1 MFTQFFEED
10 PQRKK
15 DTENEDE
22 DDDYH
27 GDDDGD
33 DDEDDDSFFQP
44 PFNSTSNDWNLHLS
58 DSTLPPENS
67 HSFGGISNNA
77 SSSTAADDFNI
88 GSYMSEPNGRNSRDR
103 SARSSRR
110 GSPRRTP
117 QRSRQQSRQASPI
130 PGPSNYS
137 TARSCIRLRPED
149 LSSALSGKVPNQ
161 MLMMLHPRPTKK
173 IYTTCN

>member
-1 MFTQFFEED
+1 MI
-10 PQRKK
+10 
-15 DTENEDE
+15 
-22 DDDYH
+22 
-27 GDDDGD
+27 
-33 DDEDDDSFFQP
+33 FFQP

-117 QRSRQQSRQASPI
+117 QRSSQQSRQASPI

-137 TARSCIRLRPED
+137 TARSRSRLRPED
-149 LSSALSGKVPNQ
+149 LSSALSGKVLNQ
-161 MLMMLHPRPTKK
+161 MLMILPPSPQKK
-173 IYTTCN
+173 YTTCN